1 MGAYVK
7 NQNLDGVTRPVDC
20 LPSMKDKAKPEFDP
34 QHHWRQWAHL
44 CSQHLEAEAG
54 GSEKFKVILSY

>member
-7 NQNLDGVTRPVDC
+7 NQNLDGVTQLVEG
-20 LPSMKDKAKPEFDP
+20 LPSMKDKAKPEFAP

-44 CSQHLEAEAG
+44 CSQH
-54 GSEKFKVILSY
+54 